1 MQRQKKNNTKSD
13 ISRFMDISYLNKK
26 KATLATKAELRAE
39 QNKKEKLQTYDS
51 SVFIGRC

>member
-39 QNKKEKLQTYDS
+39 QNKKEKLQT
-51 SVFIGRC
+51 

>member
-13 ISRFMDISYLNKK
+13 ISRFMDISYLNEK

-51 SVFIGRC
+51 SVFIGQC

>member
-51 SVFIGRC
+51 SVFIGQC

>member
-26 KATLATKAELRAE
+26 KATLATKAELTAE

-51 SVFIGRC
+51 SVFIGQC